1 MKCAFVKIIF
11 ASGDDSA
18 ELAARTSFYSK
29 NLFIFFSRWHFILKS
44 IFKEKFTF
52 PRSVKCFSE
61 VLSIDVFVF

>member
-1 MKCAFVKIIF
+1 MKGAFVKIIF
-11 ASGDDSA
+11 ASGDGSA
-18 ELAARTSFYSK
+18 ELAARTSFYSN

-44 IFKEKFTF
+44 IFKEKFIF